1 MRKKKKK
8 PQGPRVKRMRRAA
21 RLQSARSWLEKY
33 EGKNVVR
40 GYRKRFGVDLACAY
54 KELQMLGLQF
64 DPSVVAA
71 RLKSAAADAAA
82 RRRKRIERAERT
94 TPYGEMYADYN
105 ETFTYIAGRTSG
117 GVPFGI
123 TWGEMKEFEE
133 RELDS
138 PSQAGHFEYDPEYYY
153 DGDSQ
158 RDTHEFDDLDADIP
172 F

>member
-8 PQGPRVKRMRRAA
+8 PQGPRVKRMRRAS

-54 KELQMLGLQF
+54 KELQILGLQF

-94 TPYGEMYADYN
+94 SPYGEMYVDYN
-105 ETFTYIAGRTSG
+105 ETFAYIAGRTSG

-123 TWGEMKEFEE
+123 TWGK
-133 RELDS
+133 
-138 PSQAGHFEYDPEYYY
+138 
-153 DGDSQ
+153 
-158 RDTHEFDDLDADIP
+158 
-172 F
+172 